1 MSLRRYKSCKKKTQG
16 REGQAGRTTN
26 VKVLMRERAQQ
37 TGRQEQGG
45 AQENEFQRQGG
56 GCKAW

>member
-1 MSLRRYKSCKKKTQG
+1 MSLEGTNHVKKTQG

-45 AQENEFQRQGG
+45 AQENEFQRQRG